1 MKIFLC
7 AALVILFS
15 FFSCDNKKQA
25 GERLAKQACGS
36 CHAFPDPSL
45 LSRHYWD
52 KKVLPEMAFR
62 MGLTTAPL
70 NSIMFEDQVAVITAI
85 SPRPMVSDEQWQ
97 AIKDYY
103 LSNAP
108 DTLLIP
114 DRIVKD
120 SLENFDVEAVQFD
133 VGVHQGV
140 TVIYHDADQNRILV
154 GTRPGKLYEFDKD
167 FIPKDSI
174 QLASSPAKIIEDEK
188 GNDLILEMGIMDPN
202 EQARGRITSLS
213 GKGNKKSY
221 TSILDSLQRPVD
233 FVKVDLNKDGLDDYV
248 VCNFGNYTGS
258 LMAYQA
264 LPNGR
269 YRPYMLQRVPGARR
283 VIIKDFDKNGL
294 PDILA
299 LLTQGDER
307 IVMFYN
313 QGNFQFRLASL
324 LRFDAIN
331 GSSYLDTA
339 DFNNDGKFD
348 LLYTNGD
355 NADYSATLKPYH
367 GVRIFLNN
375 GSNGFKESYF
385 YPMHGT
391 GQTRVADFDQDGDL
405 DIAAISFFPNFNHHP
420 EQGFVYLENNGKDF
434 VPKITRLANTGRW
447 LAIETGDIDEDG
459 DVDIM
464 LGSLTFP
471 NQVPTDLFSEWR
483 KKKVSV
489 LVLKNKK
496 NNAE

>member
-1 MKIFLC
+1 MKISLCVPLAVLLFL
-7 AALVILFS
+7 L
-15 FFSCDNKKQA
+15 SCDSKKQA
-25 GERLAKQACGS
+25 GERIAKQACGS
-36 CHAFPDPSL
+36 CHAFPDPAL
-45 LSRHYWD
+45 LSKHYWD

-70 NSIMFEDQVAVITAI
+70 STITFEDQIAVISSIA
-85 SPRPMVSDEQWQ
+85 SSPMVSDEQWQ
-97 AIKDYY
+97 AIRDYY
-103 LSNAP
+103 LTNAP
-108 DTLLIP
+108 DTLMIA
-114 DRIVKD
+114 DRKIND
-120 SLENFDVEAVQFD
+120 DLDNFDAEPVRFD

-140 TVIYHDADQNRILV
+140 TVIYHDPARKRILV
-154 GTRPGKLYEFDKD
+154 GTRPGKLYEFDQD
-167 FIPKDSI
+167 FVAKDSI
-174 QLASSPAKIIEDEK
+174 QLTSSPSKILHDEK
-188 GNDLILEMGIMDPN
+188 GNDLVLEMGIMDPN
-202 EQARGRITSLS
+202 EQARGRIASLS
-213 GKGNKKSY
+213 RNGNKRLYKGV
-221 TSILDSLQRPVD
+221 LDSLQRPVD
-233 FVKVDLNKDGLDDYV
+233 FIKVDLNKDGLDDYV

-264 LPNGR
+264 LANGK
-269 YRPYMLQRVPGARR
+269 YRPYPLQRVPGARR
-283 VIIKDFDKNGL
+283 VIVEDFDKNGF

-313 QGNFQFRLASL
+313 QGSFQFRLASL

-367 GVRIFLNN
+367 GVRVFLNN

-385 YPMHGT
+385 YPMHGA
-391 GQTRVADFDQDGDL
+391 GQARAVDFDQDGDL
-405 DIAAISFFPNFNHHP
+405 DIAAISFFPDFDRHP
-420 EQGFVYLENNGKDF
+420 EQGFIYLENTGQGF
-434 VPKITRLANTGRW
+434 APKVTPLANTGRW
-447 LAIETGDIDEDG
+447 LDMETGDIDNDG

-471 NQVPTDLFSEWR
+471 NQVPTDLFNEWR
-483 KKKVSV
+483 QKRISI
-489 LVLKNKK
+489 LVLRNKK
-496 NNAE
+496 R